1 MEAYFRIGVITS
13 AHGIRGGVK
22 VFPVTED
29 PERFRKLDKVLY
41 SLPGQDGIQGS
52 FEVKRVAFQKQMVLL
67 EFEGI
72 TDRNTAETLKGRQLW
87 VSREEALPLGEREY
101 YLADVMGMR
110 VVTDDGEELGTV
122 TDILETGSNEVFQVE
137 KEQGKSLLIPS
148 IPDCVV
154 DMDFEQNLLTV
165 HLLPGLREI

>member
-29 PERFRKLDKVLY
+29 PERFRKLDKVLF

>member
-52 FEVKRVAFQKQMVLL
+52 FEVKRVAFQKQLVLL

>member
-72 TDRNTAETLKGRQLW
+72 TAETLKGRQLW

-137 KEQGKSLLIPS
+137 KEQGKPLLIPS

>member
-52 FEVKRVAFQKQMVLL
+52 YKVKRVAFQKQMVLL

-72 TDRNTAETLKGRQLW
+72 TDRNAAETLKGRQLW

-101 YLADVMGMR
+101 YLADAMGMR
-110 VVTDDGEELGTV
+110 VVTDEGEELGTV

-137 KEQGKSLLIPS
+137 KEQKKTLLIPS

>member
-165 HLLPGLREI
+165 HLLTGLREI

>member
-154 DMDFEQNLLTV
+154 DMDFEQNLLAV

>member
-29 PERFRKLDKVLY
+29 PERFRKLDEVLY
-41 SLPGQDGIQGS
+41 SLPGQDRIEGS
-52 FEVKRVAFQKQMVLL
+52 YKVRRVAFQKQLVLL
-67 EFEGI
+67 EFEGVC
-72 TDRNTAETLKGRQLW
+72 DRNTAETLKGRQLW
-87 VSREEALPLGEREY
+87 VSREDALPLGEREY
-101 YLADVMGMR
+101 YLADVMGMK
-110 VVTDDGEELGTV
+110 VVSDTGEELGRV

-137 KEQGKSLLIPS
+137 QEARKPLLIPS

-154 DMDFEQNLLTV
+154 NMDFEQNLLTV
-165 HLLPGLREI
+165 HLLPGLRDL

>member
-41 SLPGQDGIQGS
+41 SLPGQDQIQGS
-52 FEVKRVAFQKQMVLL
+52 YEVKRVAFQKQMVLL
-67 EFEGI
+67 EFEGV

-110 VVTDDGEELGTV
+110 VVTDKGEDLGIV

-137 KEQGKSLLIPS
+137 KEQGKQILIPS
-148 IPDCVV
+148 IPECVV
-154 DMDFEQNLLTV
+154 EMDFEQNLLTV